1 MIYKFK
7 TGGVLKLHSGKK
19 IYNHNDYYGY
29 INKIQ
34 ELALQNPKW
43 FWSDAEDAS
52 EARQWLYNNGA
63 SAVVDN
69 IYENTPKDIQQTIDN
84 KKLSKTI
91 SDNRGKQQ
99 LISDIHSA
107 QKNFLDTAGAVGL
120 QSAGTVALTVPLVAN
135 PIGTVVGL
143 GYGLGA
149 KWLIDDTVNNFSNGK
164 YPDFAHLVRNNKD
177 WGETGNT
184 LSEFLN
190 PGLIAGG
197 FAGKTTAE
205 MLPIARKTSMPL
217 ETWTPKMRE
226 DWSNFRRKGLDAIQ
240 KWNNTKQNYK
250 QQLDGFRYVDPEI
263 EVMGAPYSPKL
274 TENMQHKIDLFEWID
289 SAKKA
294 TEYWKSKGSFRK
306 SPDQY
311 MGENYNP
318 NEVRD
323 VLLADR
329 WRTPRIVLDDT
340 IPTSKS
346 YGSGNL
352 VKIGIK
358 ENDLPEFPK
367 ISVIGHEIGHRNPL
381 FNTVFKQPSTMT
393 DNVATTIKAE
403 SPYYGHDYSALTPR
417 QKTLLKPS
425 IKVNEHDVE
434 FNEGYSDLF
443 GLKTRLFDLY
453 GKTDKYS
460 PVDLLR
466 YKLTKEGRNY
476 RFLQQR
482 QGFKRQLDALNE
494 SENWIP
500 NKE

>member
-1 MIYKFK
+1 MKLKFK
-7 TGGVLKLHSGKK
+7 NGGIVKFQPGGKTYK
-19 IYNHNDYYGY
+19 HNDYYGY

-34 ELALQNPKW
+34 EKAISNPQW

-52 EARQWLYNNGA
+52 QARQWLYDNGA

-69 IYENTPKDIQQTIDN
+69 IYENTPEDIQKTIDY
-84 KKLSKTI
+84 KKLSTNSGTKKIT
-91 SDNRGKQQ
+91 S
-99 LISDIHSA
+99 SIHSA
-107 QKNFLDTAGAVGL
+107 QKNFMDTAGAVGL
-120 QSAGTVALTVPLVAN
+120 QSAATTALVVPLVAN
-135 PIGTVVGL
+135 PIGTLSGI
-143 GYGLGA
+143 GYGLA
-149 KWLIDDTVNNFSNGK
+149 TKYLTDSTINNFSKGK
-164 YPDFAHLVRNNKD
+164 YSDFAHLLRNNKD
-177 WGETGNT
+177 WGQTGNT
-184 LSEFLN
+184 ISEFLH
-190 PGLIAGG
+190 PAMIAGAA
-197 FAGKTTAE
+197 AGKAVGENLPTAQK
-205 MLPIARKTSMPL
+205 LSIPIER
-217 ETWTPKMRE
+217 WTPKMRE
-226 DWSNFRRKGLDAIQ
+226 EFGQFWRKGLDAIQ

-250 QQLDGFRYVDPEI
+250 QQLEGFRYVDPEI
-263 EVMGAPYSPKL
+263 EVTNAPYSPKL
-274 TENMQHKIDLFEWID
+274 MENMQHKIDLFEWID
-289 SAKKA
+289 AAKKA
-294 TEYWKSKGSFRK
+294 TEYWKSKGSFKK

-311 MGENYNP
+311 MGENYDPLNP
-318 NEVRD
+318 IHSIQAVR
-323 VLLADR
+323 LS
-329 WRTPRIVLDDT
+329 TPRIVLDHT
-340 IPTSKS
+340 MPTSKS

-358 ENDLPEFPK
+358 VNDVPEFSK

-381 FNTVFKQPSTMT
+381 FNSVFKQPSTMT
-393 DNVATTIKAE
+393 DNVATIIKAE

-417 QKTLLKPS
+417 QKSLLKPS